1 MGLGGGRDASCRGGG
16 GATYG
21 GALLGSEAP
30 LLLPVL
36 EAANEARVG
45 FDAGS
50 LALYKVE
57 GGVVGHVVGVDQI
70 GDDHCGRARHALE
83 DAERRG
89 RRTAQRQIA

>member
-1 MGLGGGRDASCRGGG
+1 MGR
-16 GATYG
+16 
-21 GALLGSEAP
+21 EAP

-45 FDAGS
+45 FDAGA
-50 LALYKVE
+50 LALHEVE
-57 GGVVGHVVGVDQI
+57 CGVVGHVVGVDQI

-89 RRTAQRQIA
+89 RRTTQRQVA

>member
-1 MGLGGGRDASCRGGG
+1 MGSASRRGGVRAA
-16 GATYG
+16 GART
-21 GALLGSEAP
+21 LGREAP

-50 LALYKVE
+50 LALHEVE

-70 GDDHCGRARHALE
+70 GDDNCGRARHALE
-83 DAERRG
+83 DAEWRG
-89 RRTAQRQIA
+89 KRTAQRQMA